1 MDISPCNW
9 GHTVVYRLPAR
20 LDPGSWIVR
29 ILSLT
34 PDAVF
39 LYIYPHHHW
48 GPHNCIFRAPKK
60 ERRSSLQLLYNK
72 LREAL
77 WHVDPPL
84 HPRPSQSPWP
94 EKWRTLASWSHHVCL
109 GWGEMRHLKRCLT
122 RITWRRCFPKGKTEK
137 EEERDVNIPKHTKVP
152 SKYHPPHKTS
162 TVKT

>member
-1 MDISPCNW
+1 MDIGPCNW

-48 GPHNCIFRAPKK
+48 GPHNCIFRTPKK

-77 WHVDPPL
+77 WHIDPPT
-84 HPRPSQSPWP
+84 PAPV
-94 EKWRTLASWSHHVCL
+94 SHHGLRNEGLWPAEVTMSAWDEGRWDIL
-109 GWGEMRHLKRCLT
+109 SGVSLWSRGEGVS
-122 RITWRRCFPKGKTEK
+122 PKGKLKKRRKGTLTYQNTQK
-137 EEERDVNIPKHTKVP
+137 SPLNIHHTKLQQ
-152 SKYHPPHKTS
+152 
-162 TVKT
+162 